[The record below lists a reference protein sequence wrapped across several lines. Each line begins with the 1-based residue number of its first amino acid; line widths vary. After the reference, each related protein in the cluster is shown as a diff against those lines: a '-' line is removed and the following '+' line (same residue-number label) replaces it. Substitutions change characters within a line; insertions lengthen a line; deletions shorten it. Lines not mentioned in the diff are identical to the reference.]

1 MTRSLHHFGHR
12 LKYVTIV
19 VMKTYRMLNLSIVF
33 LALTC
38 LVESAGAASWNGI
51 EPFKSRRPD
60 VERILGKPTSGESD
74 GSLHFKVAGGTA
86 IVSFVDDRL
95 VATKKLRRDL
105 VGTVLEIVLQHESSS
120 DTPDSMGLAK
130 NRAFERDDTQNASIF
145 RNLKT
150 GILYTF
156 FNGKLRTTRFTF
168 SADQITRARR
178 AGR

>member
-1 MTRSLHHFGHR
+1 
-12 LKYVTIV
+12 
-19 VMKTYRMLNLSIVF
+19 MKKCRMLSLSIVF
-33 LALTC
+33 LGLTC

-60 VERILGKPTSGESD
+60 VERILGKPTSEEQD
-74 GSLHFKVAGGTA
+74 GTLHFKVAGGMA
-86 IVSFVDDRL
+86 IVSFVDERL

-105 VGTVLEIVLQHESSS
+105 LGTVLEIVLQHESSS

-130 NRAFERDDTQNASIF
+130 NRAFDRDDTQNASIF
-145 RNLKT
+145 RNLKA

-156 FNGKLRTTRFTF
+156 FDGKLRTTRFTF

-178 AGR
+178 AGP

>member
-1 MTRSLHHFGHR
+1 VTRSLHHFGR
-12 LKYVTIV
+12 RPKYVTIL
-19 VMKTYRMLNLSIVF
+19 VMKKCRMLSLSIVF
-33 LALTC
+33 LGLTC

-51 EPFKSRRPD
+51 EPLKSRRPD
-60 VERILGKPTSGESD
+60 VERILGKPASEEPD

-86 IVSFVDDRL
+86 IVSFVGDRL
-95 VATKKLRRDL
+95 VATKKLRREL

-130 NRAFERDDTQNASIF
+130 NRAFDRDNSQNASIF
-145 RNLKT
+145 RNLKA

-156 FNGKLRTTRFTF
+156 FDGKLRTTLLTF

-178 AGR
+178 AGH